1 MPSRLLRPKIEH
13 AGRHPLPPLPARRQ
27 RAGDDACDR
36 RPKQHMGGM
45 TPAIVASELELALG
59 PSYFSIPLSSSRSG
73 KVRFTEVASQQSI
86 SNCKR
91 QEVSCLSAAKVVDFS
106 LASAKVE
113 SARGFI
119 GISASIPNFL
129 ELFIKLRAAIQRAY
143 ETRRERECGLVKWLA
158 ESEWQDEPVQSVA
171 DKVPQGGGSDQRQEQ
186 EWPRFNTVVAHAVGK
201 AICSSGKGKG
211 VPFRDIDQ
219 TCATDRCVDGKTP
232 ERFCAL
238 SGFELHEE
246 VKENNWLSEVIEKVA
261 EANAYRFGDPVLI
274 RECYRADERL
284 VDGLRD
290 LKGLNC

>member
-1 MPSRLLRPKIEH
+1 M
-13 AGRHPLPPLPARRQ
+13 
-27 RAGDDACDR
+27 
-36 RPKQHMGGM
+36 
-45 TPAIVASELELALG
+45 
-59 PSYFSIPLSSSRSG
+59 
-73 KVRFTEVASQQSI
+73 
-86 SNCKR
+86 
-91 QEVSCLSAAKVVDFS
+91 SAAKVVDFS

-290 LKGLNC
+290 LKGLNVSVFEWIANGDTRPRCNDDIILIDLLARRRCGRRRFYDCCLLDGGLVGAQESNGEIIYRSGQLSIMRDRSRNQI